1 MRRVEYVYNSATR
14 SYERVEPTW
23 RDWGIYAGV
32 VFGLALLLLSLS
44 VWMMDRYSITT
55 PEQQALRVQNQGL
68 ARQLQWANEKLD
80 RLLRQAEVL
89 AERDQTFY
97 RRFLRVEPLPEGVR
111 QVGVGGSDSYRRF
124 RREGTSVSPVLRRTG
139 QKLDK
144 LERQIRLQKAS
155 YRQLAE
161 TTVHRDR
168 RLQQVPAIRPADG
181 RIVSGYGM
189 RNHPVLDRP
198 KMHEGVDF
206 PVRPGTPVVAT
217 GGGTVDQTTYS
228 ANYGRFISIRH
239 PESGHET
246 FYAHLSEIGEGIRP
260 GQNVAR
266 GDTIG
271 YSGSTGRTTGP
282 HLHYEVRTLDGKT
295 LNPLQFFV
303 PDMTPERYR
312 ALEEHSQKNR
322 AQFANTRPLERS
334 GDGR

>member
-23 RDWGIYAGV
+23 RDWGIYAGA

-139 QKLDK
+139 QSSISWSDK
-144 LERQIRLQKAS
+144 SDSKKQATASSRRRRCIEIAACSRFQPFGRRTDASCRGTACGIIRS
-155 YRQLAE
+155 W
-161 TTVHRDR
+161 
-168 RLQQVPAIRPADG
+168 
-181 RIVSGYGM
+181 
-189 RNHPVLDRP
+189 
-198 KMHEGVDF
+198 
-206 PVRPGTPVVAT
+206 
-217 GGGTVDQTTYS
+217 
-228 ANYGRFISIRH
+228 
-239 PESGHET
+239 
-246 FYAHLSEIGEGIRP
+246 IGPRCT
-260 GQNVAR
+260 R
-266 GDTIG
+266 G
-271 YSGSTGRTTGP
+271 
-282 HLHYEVRTLDGKT
+282 
-295 LNPLQFFV
+295 
-303 PDMTPERYR
+303 
-312 ALEEHSQKNR
+312 
-322 AQFANTRPLERS
+322 
-334 GDGR
+334 